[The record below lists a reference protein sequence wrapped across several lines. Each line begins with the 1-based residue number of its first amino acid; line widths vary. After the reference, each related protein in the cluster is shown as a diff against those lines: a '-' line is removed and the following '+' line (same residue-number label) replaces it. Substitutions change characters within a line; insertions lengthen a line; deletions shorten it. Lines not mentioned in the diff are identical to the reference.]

1 MTLALSAS
9 LVLDRK
15 RAEILAPKLDLS
27 VHETGICFACLSFV
41 AFPLDK
47 GDEPKTR
54 GAIISTTP
62 DLWEEGLARPARL
75 ALERASALGVQ
86 DAELA
91 LADVESAG
99 ARTTIARAIVRV
111 LALQLVAEM
120 RAPLN

>member
-1 MTLALSAS
+1 M
-9 LVLDRK
+9 LDRT
-15 RAEILAPKLDLS
+15 RAAELAAKLGLD
-27 VHETGICFACLSFV
+27 VYETGICLPCLSIV
-41 AFPLDK
+41 AFPLDN

-62 DLWEEGLARPARL
+62 DLWEEGLELPARL
-75 ALERASALGVQ
+75 ALERARALGVK
-86 DAELA
+86 DADVA
-91 LADVESAG
+91 LADIESAG